1 MEKRRVHKK
10 EWVND
15 LNAKCGQVQEADL
28 RKAAYKMVNLFSD
41 AMAYKRHMKQL
52 VSGGEASLRMIISL
66 VEIEFENGVTDLD
79 QESQKWTLLA
89 CRDICLRHELE
100 KGLLERVENIIYRM
114 GNSYEKTELLN
125 LIGEQLAKRKRP
137 RPEPAYAP
145 KKRGRKG
152 REKRQA

>member
-79 QESQKWTLLA
+79 QESQKMDAL
-89 CRDICLRHELE
+89 
-100 KGLLERVENIIYRM
+100 GLQGHL
-114 GNSYEKTELLN
+114 
-125 LIGEQLAKRKRP
+125 
-137 RPEPAYAP
+137 PEA
-145 KKRGRKG
+145 
-152 REKRQA
+152 